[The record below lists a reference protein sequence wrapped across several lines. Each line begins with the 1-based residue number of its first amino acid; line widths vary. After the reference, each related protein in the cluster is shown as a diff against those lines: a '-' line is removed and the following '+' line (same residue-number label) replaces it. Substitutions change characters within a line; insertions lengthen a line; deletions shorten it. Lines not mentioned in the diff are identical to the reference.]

1 MFLTLTLRSNRIQSL
16 KGLHRVAKIRDLK
29 LEFFGKGGVNRY
41 RHFDVFR
48 AQTNIQQNTYFYIY
62 FYIEI
67 VETNH
72 KYFTVF

>member
-16 KGLHRVAKIRDLK
+16 KGLHQVAKIRDLK
-29 LEFFGKGGVNRY
+29 LKFFLGGGVNRY